1 MQIITSNNVIAAL
14 FVYAPQFYTT
24 DSTQLA
30 YLNNLYNLIS
40 CQVNAKFLS
49 CCGVSV
55 FAFLMAHYLT
65 LAQNPNIGILRD
77 IKEGDLSLGYNVT
90 ADMEALLLT
99 PYGRSYLDLV
109 KRTTVGSTVTNLP
122 VVYGGVAQNM
132 PVMAGCGCGF
142 GWGWGNAGCGGG
154 CGCGGC

>member
-1 MQIITSNNVIAAL
+1 MSQSISSSQVIPLL

-24 DSTQLA
+24 DPDRLA
-30 YLNNLYNLIS
+30 YLNTLYTALT
-40 CQVNAKFLS
+40 CQVNAQFLS
-49 CCGVSV
+49 CCGASV

-65 LAQNPNIGILRD
+65 IAANPNIGVLSNIA
-77 IKEGDLSLGYNVT
+77 EGDLSLGYNVA
-90 ADMEALLLT
+90 ADMSALNLT

-122 VVYGGVAQNM
+122 VVLGGVIQNM
-132 PVMAGCGCGF
+132 PVTAGCGCGG
-142 GWGWGNAGCGGG
+142 GWGFGNAGGG